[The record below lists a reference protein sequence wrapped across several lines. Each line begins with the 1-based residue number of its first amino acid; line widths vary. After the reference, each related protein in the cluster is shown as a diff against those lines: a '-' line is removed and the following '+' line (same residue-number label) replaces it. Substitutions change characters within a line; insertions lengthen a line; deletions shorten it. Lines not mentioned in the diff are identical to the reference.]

1 MSTKREKQ
9 TFEEWEAL
17 LAGLRETAPPH
28 VRGTAA
34 VEAILESSLGELR
47 EFSERRDA
55 NRAAATKARQKM
67 LRTLA
72 RGKEAALR
80 VRSYL
85 KFRLGPYNEELVHF
99 GINPIR
105 RGKSRKAVAVPP
117 DATQPV
123 N

>member
-17 LAGLRETAPPH
+17 LAGLRETAPN

-34 VEAILESSLGELR
+34 VEAILEGSLGELR
-47 EFSERRDA
+47 EFSEQRDA
-55 NRAAATKARQKM
+55 DRAAAVKARQKM
-67 LRTLA
+67 LRALA

-85 KFRLGPYNEELVHF
+85 KFRLGPYNDELVHF
-99 GINPIR
+99 GIAPIR
-105 RGKSRKAVAVPP
+105 RGKGRKAAAAPP
-117 DATQPV
+117 DAAQPV